1 MRYLLYF
8 IFLLNATLS
17 FECLGQELYSAKGY
31 WMESTK
37 ANYLSIKQRLNRGDS
52 LTNNETVYLKDYESY
67 LSNYFERMSEEERQ
81 EYLRMKNQWNS
92 ELGIAEISSGNK
104 NNTINDDDFE
114 WRNRDRFVNTL
125 YGAYYGNSLVL
136 VAGIDGAGAAGIPLI
151 TAGLWLLGP
160 AMNPKKY
167 EDITRNTIRA
177 NNSGKFLGLGYGA
190 ALGLALGGESDETGK
205 LALGISSLGSIALGE
220 AAFQIQKKKNIP
232 IGQIGLMSHYGV
244 MIPLVSA
251 SLLAAGQVENAN
263 LYGLALLG
271 GGVAGLAI
279 GNKVSKKYEYSQGDV
294 AAITSLTAISA
305 GIGFT
310 FVTEALSSS
319 GDPTALI
326 LIPATTTILGTV
338 IGQKTVKGVHL
349 TAKQGGTLQ
358 LSTAGAALVG
368 LGIAA
373 VAGTDSPGVIIG
385 VPSVLALIT
394 HRIVFHNFK
403 MKNLEANIGGN
414 GKRKHDYKFA
424 VTVSPENYL
433 LNKKIPVQNYSPQT
447 YSQLQNSLV
456 KLRFTF

>member
-1 MRYLLYF
+1 MRYLISF
-8 IFLLNATLS
+8 IFLLQSMLPW
-17 FECLGQELYSAKGY
+17 ECVGQDLYSAKGY
-31 WMESTK
+31 WLESTQ
-37 ANYLSIKQRLNRGDS
+37 ANYLSIKQRHTRGDS
-52 LTNNETVYLKDYESY
+52 LTNNETVYLKDYEVY

-92 ELGIAEISSGNK
+92 ELGIAAISSGNK
-104 NNTINDDDFE
+104 NSAINDDDFE
-114 WRNRDRFVNTL
+114 WRNRDRFVNIL
-125 YGAYYGNSLVL
+125 YGSYYGTSLVII
-136 VAGIDGAGAAGIPLI
+136 GEIEGAGAAGIPLI

-177 NNSGKFLGLGYGA
+177 NNAGKFLGLGYGA

-205 LALGISSLGSIALGE
+205 LALGLSSLGSIALGE
-220 AAFQIQKKKNIP
+220 AAFQIQKKRNIP

-244 MIPLVSA
+244 IIPLVSA
-251 SLLAAGQVENAN
+251 SLLAAGHVENAN

-271 GGVAGLAI
+271 GGVAGLVI
-279 GNKVSKKYEYSQGDV
+279 GNKVAKKYEYSQGDV
-294 AAITSLTAISA
+294 AAISSLTAISA

-310 FVTEALSSS
+310 FVTEALSNS

-326 LIPATTTILGTV
+326 LIPATTSILGTV

-349 TAKQGGTLQ
+349 TSKQGGTLQ
-358 LSTAGAALVG
+358 LATAGAALVG

-373 VAGTDSPGVIIG
+373 VAGSDLAGVIIG

-403 MKNLEANIGGN
+403 MKNLEANIGGH

-424 VTVSPENYL
+424 VNVSPENYL
-433 LNKKIPVQNYSPQT
+433 MNKRIPSQYYSPQT
-447 YSQLQNSLV
+447 YSQVQNSLI